1 MAGIGEYV
9 HLVSLTKAGPTPDD
23 PEGGYD
29 ETWIPLDPPTWY
41 CAIREASARD
51 LERISGG
58 LTTQTATHLLRGRYH
73 PQLGEDCRITFRGRV
88 FEVSSVHDPDQQQ
101 IDVDVIAREVTTGTD
116 GPTRGRQRRFD
127 QGKADG
133 GAIAD

>member
-29 ETWIPLDPPTWY
+29 ETWIPLDPPIWY
-41 CAIREASARD
+41 CSIVEASARD

-58 LTTQTATHLLRGRYH
+58 LTTQTATHLIRGRFH
-73 PQLGEDCRITFRGRV
+73 AQLAADCRITFRGRV
-88 FEVSSVHDPDQQQ
+88 FEVSSVHDRDQQR
-101 IDVDVIAREVTTGTD
+101 IDVDVIAREVTTGAD
-116 GPTRGRQRRFD
+116 GPTRAPRRRFD
-127 QGKADG
+127 QGNAG
-133 GAIAD
+133 GSAIAD